1 MQEIVNKLIKNK
13 QTISTMESC
22 TGGYISSSIT
32 NIEGSSEIIK
42 FSAITY
48 SNEYKIKIG
57 IQKETIDKYTVY
69 SQEVANEMSKIISNY
84 TNSDYGIGI
93 TGKLNSPDPNN
104 QIGLDNLVYI
114 SIYDKNKN
122 TYHNDIVKCKNQS
135 RIKNKEQVLNKVIEI
150 LKNIL

>member
-1 MQEIVNKLIKNK
+1 M
-13 QTISTMESC
+13 
-22 TGGYISSSIT
+22 
-32 NIEGSSEIIK
+32 
-42 FSAITY
+42 
-48 SNEYKIKIG
+48 G

-69 SQEVANEMSKIISNY
+69 SQEVANEMSKTISNY

-104 QIGLDNLVYI
+104 QSRLDNLVYI
-114 SIYDKNKN
+114 SIYDKNKD

-135 RIKNKEQVLNKVIEI
+135 RIKNKELVLNKIIEI

>member
-1 MQEIVNKLIKNK
+1 MQEIVNKLINNK

-22 TGGYISSSIT
+22 TGGFIASSIT

-48 SNEYKIKIG
+48 SNEYKIKMG
-57 IQKETIDKYTVY
+57 IHKETIDKYTVY
-69 SQEVANEMSKIISNY
+69 SQEVANEMSKTISNY

-104 QIGLDNLVYI
+104 QSGLDNLVYI
-114 SIYDKNKN
+114 SIYDKNKD
-122 TYHNDIVKCKNQS
+122 TYHNDIVKCKNQT
-135 RIKNKEQVLNKVIEI
+135 RIKNKELVLNKVIEI

>member
-1 MQEIVNKLIKNK
+1 MQEIVNKLIKTK

-22 TGGYISSSIT
+22 TGGFIASSIT

-48 SNEYKIKIG
+48 SNEYKIKMG
-57 IQKETIDKYTVY
+57 IHKETIDKYTVY
-69 SQEVANEMSKIISNY
+69 SQEVANEMSKTISNY

-104 QIGLDNLVYI
+104 QSGLDNLVYI
-114 SIYDKNKN
+114 SIYDKNKD

-135 RIKNKEQVLNKVIEI
+135 RIKNKELVLNKIIEI

>member
-1 MQEIVNKLIKNK
+1 MQEIVNKLIKTK

-22 TGGYISSSIT
+22 TGGFIASSIT

-48 SNEYKIKIG
+48 SNEYKIKMG

-69 SQEVANEMSKIISNY
+69 SQEVANEMSKTISNY

-104 QIGLDNLVYI
+104 QSGLDNLVYI
-114 SIYDKNKN
+114 SIYDKNKD

-135 RIKNKEQVLNKVIEI
+135 RIKNKELVLNKIIEI

>member
-1 MQEIVNKLIKNK
+1 MQEIVNKLINNK

-22 TGGYISSSIT
+22 TGGFIASSIT

-48 SNEYKIKIG
+48 SNEYKIKMG

-69 SQEVANEMSKIISNY
+69 SQEVANEMSKTISNY

-104 QIGLDNLVYI
+104 QSGLDNLVYI
-114 SIYDKNKN
+114 SIYDKNKD
-122 TYHNDIVKCKNQS
+122 TYHNDIVKCKNQT
-135 RIKNKEQVLNKVIEI
+135 RIKNKELVLNKIIEI

>member
-1 MQEIVNKLIKNK
+1 MQEIVNKLIKTK

-22 TGGYISSSIT
+22 TGGFIASSIT

-48 SNEYKIKIG
+48 SNEYKIKMG

-69 SQEVANEMSKIISNY
+69 SQEVANEMSKTISNY

-104 QIGLDNLVYI
+104 QSGLNNLVYI
-114 SIYDKNKN
+114 SIYDKNKD
-122 TYHNDIVKCKNQS
+122 TYHNDIVKCKNQT
-135 RIKNKEQVLNKVIEI
+135 RIKNKELVLNKVIEI